1 VLERHVKKMEEI
13 AVLLG
18 LVASDLKEIYEELKA
33 ASAASPK
40 PREAEAEGELKIEVQ
55 EETEPLTLGK
65 AQSMLS
71 ENLLSKL
78 YNTLSKRP
86 IFTRT
91 RTWVIIL
98 LC

>member
-1 VLERHVKKMEEI
+1 MLERNVKKMEEI

-78 YNTLSKRP
+78 YNTLSKRS